1 MVTSQFLSQRSELLP
16 AGTAQAHRA
25 EQEELRLG
33 TNDSNYPPS
42 PTAARGPS
50 DALHKNAH
58 KCLILFTG
66 ETQYDKQVSSNRGS
80 PASAESL
87 RTGLEW
93 CTANKKDEEQSGN
106 TIKNDGKEDTDL
118 FLFFFS

>member
-1 MVTSQFLSQRSELLP
+1 MSYP
-16 AGTAQAHRA
+16 AGTTQAQRA
-25 EQEELRLG
+25 EPEELSLG
-33 TNDSNYPPS
+33 TNNANYPPG

-66 ETQYDKQVSSNRGS
+66 ETQYDKQVSSNIGS

-87 RTGLEW
+87 RIGLEW

-106 TIKNDGKEDTDL
+106 TIKKDGTMGRTTL
-118 FLFFFS
+118 ICCFFFFLSMQK